1 MDSFNQLQHDI
12 MDYYENRH
20 PANVRDTIGS
30 QPRPPF
36 VTTTLMNRLRLTQD
50 QRRIINSLIA
60 DEIEIANRDRLGQG
74 SKKKSRRNRKSNG
87 KNKKS
92 RKRRKSRKY

>member
-1 MDSFNQLQHDI
+1 MDSFNQLQNNI

-20 PANVRDTIGS
+20 HANVRDTIGS

-36 VTTTLMNRLRLTQD
+36 VTTTLMNRLTQD

-60 DEIEIANRDRLGQG
+60 DEIEIANRERVGQG
-74 SKKKSRRNRKSNG
+74 TKKKSRRNRKSNG
-87 KNKKS
+87 KSKRS